1 MERYWTRVNEVDDDL
16 LDLWNVRYV
25 VEPKGGLPRSQA
37 QGISFD
43 PAQPLVDGPAGS
55 PLGDERFR
63 IAPTPADMVRLLG
76 SLSGGEQIAN
86 GEPVAEVTLSGPD
99 FGPLTL
105 MVRAGEHLSEAA
117 YDAGPERI
125 AHRKVNV
132 GMRWEPRDPSGR
144 VYPRDIYVADL
155 ALPQTARIDQ
165 VSVRTVARKGALRLS
180 GLGLYD
186 RGGNMVRSVLASHR
200 AKYSVAYDGD
210 TTVIYENREA
220 QPRAFLVPR
229 ALGVPADDWS
239 IVRLTDDAL
248 NPRTTVLLERPAAEQ
263 ATVVLDGAPLAP
275 DESAEIVR
283 YEPDR
288 AVVRVHA
295 QETRYLVLA
304 DSYFSGWTASVD
316 GQPAAVER
324 ASYLFRAV
332 QVPPGEHLV
341 EWRYQ
346 PLSLLYGG
354 LVTGGALAVMLVLA
368 ARGLSTKGRAP
379 AQAQPV
385 SRLPQ
390 PG

>member
-1 MERYWTRVNEVDDDL
+1 
-16 LDLWNVRYV
+16 
-25 VEPKGGLPRSQA
+25 
-37 QGISFD
+37 
-43 PAQPLVDGPAGS
+43 
-55 PLGDERFR
+55 
-63 IAPTPADMVRLLG
+63 
-76 SLSGGEQIAN
+76 
-86 GEPVAEVTLSGPD
+86 
-99 FGPLTL
+99 
-105 MVRAGEHLSEAA
+105 
-117 YDAGPERI
+117 
-125 AHRKVNV
+125 
-132 GMRWEPRDPSGR
+132 MRWEPRDPSGMA
-144 VYPRDIYVADL
+144 YPRDIYVADL

-165 VSVRTVARKGALRLS
+165 LSVRTVARKGTVRLS

-186 RGGNMVRSVLASHR
+186 RGGNVVRSVLASHR

-210 TTVIYENREA
+210 TTIIYENHEA

-239 IVRLTDDAL
+239 IVRLTDGAL

-316 GQPAAVER
+316 GQPATVER

-332 QVPPGEHLV
+332 QIPPGEHLV
-341 EWRYQ
+341 EWRFQ

-368 ARGLSTKGRAP
+368 ARGLSKGQMRA
-379 AQAQPV
+379 ASMA
-385 SRLPQ
+385 
-390 PG
+390 PGLVAT